1 MGNATEGFEAHWLH
15 QVLFDFPKDLQAPA
29 THDVLRESR
38 VEEWM
43 LKLRGRYYQL
53 FSRCLS
59 HITLMFS
66 LYFLQEALK
75 RPGLGIIIWVMC
87 GTAAYVQHLVI
98 GTKLLDCT
106 PYRLKFLS
114 YMLHVVVFLFILG
127 TAGSAT
133 RSLFSLQQSFV
144 TGTRF
149 LLVLTF
155 LDPWVSIPFQVL
167 YTTTQVVIHL
177 KVFGEQG
184 VEEMEPL
191 CFTQFVVFG
200 ISTAS
205 SVFIDMA
212 LRGRIYAQLDSSD
225 AESLVSGFRR
235 VLRGACDGE
244 VLLDNHMNV
253 AQESECL
260 KHLILTDVSLKGRSF
275 QHLLV
280 EDEDEQARFGQFIE
294 ASTQAFG
301 RPDSKDSACP
311 SSLRISLRTSAGI
324 RVGADICHV
333 PVPGGVRFLGWN
345 EGIVATRVIVDLD
358 NLMCVPLVSN
368 WCWLILLFRLFRSF
382 WCARALP
389 PYCFQR
395 RSRITASSRC

>member
-1 MGNATEGFEAHWLH
+1 MDASSAVILVVLWCPVHLFLTKKDWVALRGWLSSMM
-15 QVLFDFPKDLQAPA
+15 QAPA

-324 RVGADICHV
+324 RVGA
-333 PVPGGVRFLGWN
+333 
-345 EGIVATRVIVDLD
+345 
-358 NLMCVPLVSN
+358 
-368 WCWLILLFRLFRSF
+368 
-382 WCARALP
+382 
-389 PYCFQR
+389 
-395 RSRITASSRC
+395 

>member
-1 MGNATEGFEAHWLH
+1 MTSL
-15 QVLFDFPKDLQAPA
+15 QVVQQVDIPK
-29 THDVLRESR
+29 ESR
-38 VEEWM
+38 VEEEM
-43 LKLRGRYYQL
+43 LKLRLKHYQWL
-53 FSRCLS
+53 SRSLS
-59 HITLMFS
+59 HLCLVLCLHFIH
-66 LYFLQEALK
+66 EALK
-75 RPGLGIIIWVMC
+75 MPGSGTIIWAIC
-87 GTAAYVQHLVI
+87 GVGAYTQHLSI
-98 GTKLLDCT
+98 GTKVVECT
-106 PYRLKFLS
+106 PLRMK
-114 YMLHVVVFLFILG
+114 
-127 TAGSAT
+127 
-133 RSLFSLQQSFV
+133 LFSYFMHILILLILVATVALPNAYKFTLLQGF
-144 TGTRF
+144 TIACRF
-149 LLVLTF
+149 YLVFAF
-155 LDPWVSIPFQVL
+155 LDPWLTIPFQIF
-167 YTTTQVVIHL
+167 YTTAQIFVYLVFFQVDGAEL
-177 KVFGEQG
+177 QA
-184 VEEMEPL
+184 L
-191 CFTQFVVFG
+191 CFTQFFIWG

-212 LRGRIYAQLDSSD
+212 LRGRIYAQLDSAD

-244 VLLDNHMNV
+244 VLLDNHMNI

-275 QHLLV
+275 QRLLV
-280 EDEDEQARFGQFIE
+280 EDEDEQARFGEFIE